1 MSTNTEG
8 SSATLSNKISNK
20 VYEINSSQRKKIHLA
35 AVFACNFSNHMY
47 AIAEEIL
54 KEEKSDHKKLIYLLS
69 DYTPLER
76 QNLLR
81 EVDEMILRFLKIKQ
95 SSLPWLNS
103 HKKSNKNWE
112 KLSRRIRLILSKIHH
127 EHKIHEGR
135 VLH

>member
-1 MSTNTEG
+1 MKKG
-8 SSATLSNKISNK
+8 NK
-20 VYEINSSQRKKIHLA
+20 
-35 AVFACNFSNHMY
+35 
-47 AIAEEIL
+47 IL

-81 EVDEMILRFLKIKQ
+81 EVYEMIVKFLKIEQ
-95 SSLPWLNS
+95 SNLPWLNS